1 MKLFQRIKVQT
12 KRYLKNSLKPN
23 HIDSVFLY
31 IVILKQVKMKKIIL
45 VSFAL
50 IIGLHGIAQK
60 KKTVKKVTPKNELVT
75 TYQNLSAELIT
86 IKTKRSF
93 VLFVKEYNQVKDTL
107 VLIESIDKSFMPSNC
122 SIKSFNVRSKSLIL
136 VEWDA
141 QTINT
146 SKDKNE
152 TIQIKE
158 HQVWNLAS
166 KKQLFVNSFKKT
178 HTKENVF
185 LDKNKTA
192 SHEVEKNRTE
202 GAQFTLLTNGDI
214 TLYSK
219 TQQSHFTYNQEED
232 LYKSV
237 DVSKPKPSKKKK

>member
-1 MKLFQRIKVQT
+1 MKNF
-12 KRYLKNSLKPN
+12 
-23 HIDSVFLY
+23 
-31 IVILKQVKMKKIIL
+31 IL
-45 VSFAL
+45 VSFVL
-50 IIGLHGIAQK
+50 FIGLHGIAQK
-60 KKTVKKVTPKNELVT
+60 KNSSKKVTPKNELVA

-93 VLFVKEYNQVKDTL
+93 VLFVKEDNQVKDTL

-122 SIKSFNVRSKSLIL
+122 SIKSFNVRTKSLIL

-141 QTINT
+141 QTINK

-158 HQVWNLAS
+158 HQVWNLES

-178 HTKENVF
+178 YTKEKVF

-192 SHEVEKNRTE
+192 SHEVEKNRTK

-214 TLYSK
+214 TFYSK
-219 TQQSHFTYNQEED
+219 TQHGHFTYNLDED
-232 LYKSV
+232 AYTSV
-237 DVSKPKPSKKKK
+237 AVSKPKTNKKKK

>member
-1 MKLFQRIKVQT
+1 
-12 KRYLKNSLKPN
+12 
-23 HIDSVFLY
+23 
-31 IVILKQVKMKKIIL
+31 MKKIIL

-86 IKTKRSF
+86 LKTKRSF
-93 VLFVKEYNQVKDTL
+93 VLFVKEDNQVKDTL

-122 SIKSFNVRSKSLIL
+122 SIKSFNVRTKSLIL

-158 HQVWNLAS
+158 HQVWNLDS

-178 HTKENVF
+178 HTKEKVF

-214 TLYSK
+214 TLYTK
-219 TQQSHFTYNQEED
+219 TQQSHFVYNQEED

-237 DVSKPKPSKKKK
+237 VVSKPKPSKKKK

>member
-1 MKLFQRIKVQT
+1 
-12 KRYLKNSLKPN
+12 
-23 HIDSVFLY
+23 
-31 IVILKQVKMKKIIL
+31 MKKIIL
-45 VSFAL
+45 ASFAL

-60 KKTVKKVTPKNELVT
+60 NKTVKKVTPKNELVT
-75 TYQNLSAELIT
+75 TFQNLSAELIT

-93 VLFVKEYNQVKDTL
+93 VLFVKEDNQVKDTL

-122 SIKSFNVRSKSLIL
+122 SIKSFNVRSKSLII

-158 HQVWNLAS
+158 HQVWNLES

-178 HTKENVF
+178 HTKEKVF

-202 GAQFTLLTNGDI
+202 GAQLTLLTNGDI

-237 DVSKPKPSKKKK
+237 VVSKPKSSKKKK